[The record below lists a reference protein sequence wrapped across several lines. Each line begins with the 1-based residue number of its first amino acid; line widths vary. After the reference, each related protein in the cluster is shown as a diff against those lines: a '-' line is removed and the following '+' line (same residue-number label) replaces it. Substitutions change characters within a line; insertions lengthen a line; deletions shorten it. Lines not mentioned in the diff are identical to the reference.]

1 MTPSSQAVAI
11 TAASPA
17 AATRT
22 SGPAAKGL
30 RRIARGDTKTL
41 TGTIPA
47 SSNGGIDY
55 CPLRS
60 VDESETEDSE
70 DGRGQFRVRGP
81 DFAINSSAD
90 LKLSQETD
98 GSTGYSS
105 RRDRCEYPS

>member
-70 DGRGQFRVRGP
+70 DGSPQ
-81 DFAINSSAD
+81 DSSESEV
-90 LKLSQETD
+90 LTSL
-98 GSTGYSS
+98 
-105 RRDRCEYPS
+105 

>member
-1 MTPSSQAVAI
+1 MTPSSQAVAM

-22 SGPAAKGL
+22 SGPAATGL

-41 TGTIPA
+41 TGTA

-70 DGRGQFRVRGP
+70 DGSP
-81 DFAINSSAD
+81 HDSS
-90 LKLSQETD
+90 
-98 GSTGYSS
+98 GSEVLASL
-105 RRDRCEYPS
+105 

>member
-1 MTPSSQAVAI
+1 MTPSSQAVAM

-22 SGPAAKGL
+22 SGPAATGL

-70 DGRGQFRVRGP
+70 DGSP
-81 DFAINSSAD
+81 HDSS
-90 LKLSQETD
+90 
-98 GSTGYSS
+98 GSEVLTSL
-105 RRDRCEYPS
+105 EIAVLI

>member
-1 MTPSSQAVAI
+1 MTPSSQAVAM

-22 SGPAAKGL
+22 SGPAATGL

-55 CPLRS
+55 CLLRS

-70 DGRGQFRVRGP
+70 DGSPQ
-81 DFAINSSAD
+81 DSSVSEV
-90 LKLSQETD
+90 LTSL
-98 GSTGYSS
+98 
-105 RRDRCEYPS
+105 

>member
-1 MTPSSQAVAI
+1 MTPSSQAVAM
-11 TAASPA
+11 TAA

-22 SGPAAKGL
+22 SGPAATGL

-70 DGRGQFRVRGP
+70 DGSPQ
-81 DFAINSSAD
+81 DSSESEV
-90 LKLSQETD
+90 LTSL
-98 GSTGYSS
+98 
-105 RRDRCEYPS
+105 

>member
-1 MTPSSQAVAI
+1 MTPSSQAVAM

-22 SGPAAKGL
+22 STSGPAATGL

-60 VDESETEDSE
+60 VDES
-70 DGRGQFRVRGP
+70 
-81 DFAINSSAD
+81 
-90 LKLSQETD
+90 
-98 GSTGYSS
+98 
-105 RRDRCEYPS
+105 